1 MHWPYT
7 KRPDGRIAITLDNN
21 VWDFLF
27 DRGIDLAS
35 ELPSED
41 FAVFITREVEIE
53 GSAIPDDPSKT
64 ALKGYIV
71 QTISSCDIQTTS
83 VFGFASPGPGP
94 QRVGGVGKGHGSL
107 GPKANFTQR
116 SENDSSLG
124 NAKRK
129 VSLRKTKQMPRS
141 RHNRIFR

>member
-64 ALKGYIV
+64 ALKGYIA
-71 QTISSCDIQTTS
+71 QAISSCDIQTIS

-94 QRVGGVGKGHGSL
+94 LLFAAEHGGKIL
-107 GPKANFTQR
+107 YLENFDT
-116 SENDSSLG
+116 SGLT
-124 NAKRK
+124 
-129 VSLRKTKQMPRS
+129 LRAFVEAFYQQ
-141 RHNRIFR
+141 I